1 MELTFDP
8 YRWLPPP
15 GLSGSGD
22 APGMTRPDWLV
33 LAARLAAAH
42 AFQRHALRAG
52 RSGVMARRAL
62 DTAMREGSFHGATAR
77 VLAGF
82 APRGDAQ
89 SNGVAGMNS
98 DGERPLSHV
107 NPTSSAD
114 RKDTTGKVS
123 TVAGPLPSGNRGLK

>member
-15 GLSGSGD
+15 RASGPGD
-22 APGMTRPDWLV
+22 AASTVCPEWPV

-52 RSGVMARRAL
+52 RSAPTVRRVVDTMAEA
-62 DTAMREGSFHGATAR
+62 GSFHAGTAR
-77 VLAGF
+77 VLSGF
-82 APRGDAQ
+82 LPVSGVVPY
-89 SNGVAGMNS
+89 GVAGTIS
-98 DGERPLSHV
+98 DEGSRLADV

-114 RKDTTGKVS
+114 RKGPSGKVS
-123 TVAGPLPSGNRGLK
+123 TVAGPPYSGNRGLK